1 MEIADGKERKKVKR
15 KSRNSHRKAT
25 QKISATD
32 YILAIILLLVIVVTL
47 YPFLNVL
54 EISLNDAT
62 DTARGGLTIF
72 PREFTLQNY
81 REIFSSN
88 NNLLIAFKNSVLR
101 TLIGTV
107 FSTFVCALF
116 AYILS
121 KKDFIFRREL
131 TVMLVVTMYVSGGL
145 IPSYMINRQLGFVN
159 SFWVYI
165 IPTLINAFNVIVIRS
180 FIEGLPDALEE
191 SARID
196 GAGELTI
203 FFKIIVPLSKPVL
216 ATIALFVAV
225 GQWNSWFDTYLY
237 NSGQVDLTTLQ
248 YELTKIMDNAQSL
261 STSDVNMITDQQML
275 ASRTTPESLKM
286 AITVIATV
294 PILVVYPFLQK
305 YFVSGLTLGAV
316 KD

>member
-32 YILAIILLLVIVVTL
+32 YILAIILLLEIVVTL
-47 YPFLNVL
+47 YPLLIGVAL
-54 EISLNDAT
+54 SL
-62 DTARGGLTIF
+62 
-72 PREFTLQNY
+72 
-81 REIFSSN
+81 N
-88 NNLLIAFKNSVLR
+88 NNLLIEFKNSVLR

-165 IPTLINAFNVIVIRS
+165 IPT
-180 FIEGLPDALEE
+180 
-191 SARID
+191 
-196 GAGELTI
+196 
-203 FFKIIVPLSKPVL
+203 
-216 ATIALFVAV
+216 
-225 GQWNSWFDTYLY
+225 
-237 NSGQVDLTTLQ
+237 
-248 YELTKIMDNAQSL
+248 
-261 STSDVNMITDQQML
+261 
-275 ASRTTPESLKM
+275 
-286 AITVIATV
+286 
-294 PILVVYPFLQK
+294 
-305 YFVSGLTLGAV
+305 
-316 KD
+316 